1 MIEDKELRGL
11 FRIESAERL
20 QRLDDG
26 LLQLEKTPADQ
37 SLLEDLFR
45 EAHSLKG
52 ASRMLGLAEIQT
64 LAHQL
69 EDALGAA
76 RKGEAVIRSDAVAE
90 MYQTLETIRRLVKVA
105 VEEPSVADSVV
116 WSAELNTKSV
126 QPSNTLQ
133 AENPIAK
140 SEIRTPQLN
149 APQSNIPPSSVF
161 RIETI
166 RVEPKK
172 LDALLTQ
179 TGELTVTK
187 IRIARRLVEIDELLD
202 YCDEWERAVHTGQAN
217 VIEQGLASLQ
227 GRLNHLRGDSY
238 EDSTRLSFVAE
249 QIESGVRTLRLLPMS
264 TLFGL
269 FPRMVHDLARDQHK
283 EVELVIEGEDAVADK
298 HVLEEMKDPLM
309 HMLRNSIDHGIE
321 APEQREQAGKSRT
334 GTVRIKASQNPAS
347 IIIEVSDDGR
357 GLDLEEIKRTALKR
371 GMHTEQELLGMSAV
385 QIQSLILLPGF
396 STSTLITDVSGRG
409 VGLDVVR
416 NNIEHLKG
424 TLQIDTVPG
433 CGLTL
438 LAQLPISLATVRV
451 LIVATSDCRYA
462 LPVEHV
468 QFSRKV
474 PLHEMYTME
483 GRLTVLIDG
492 QAVYMGRL
500 DALLGLEVFP
510 RVRNSQAIV
519 ACVILRVGEERFGLI
534 VDEVV
539 DELEVV
545 LKPQSKLLKRVRNVS
560 GATILE
566 TGEVCMVLNPSD
578 LLKTLRKEF
587 VASAPVAATDS
598 LPAKKVL
605 LLAEDSITTRTQEK
619 RILEGAGYEVVTAV
633 DGVDAYNQLSTRSFD
648 AVVSDIMMPNMTGL
662 GLTEKIRANK
672 KYAELP
678 IILVTSLASEEDQR
692 RGLEAG
698 ANAYISKPS
707 FDQQVLLDCL
717 ARLI

>member
-26 LLQLEKTPADQ
+26 LLRLEKTPADQ

-76 RKGEAVIRSDAVAE
+76 RKGEAVMQPVRVAE

-116 WSAELNTKSV
+116 WSAELNAKSV
-126 QPSNTLQ
+126 QPSDTLQ

-149 APQSNIPPSSVF
+149 APQSNIPLSSVF

-227 GRLNHLRGDSY
+227 GRLNHLRSDSY

-347 IIIEVSDDGR
+347 IVIEVSDDGR

-371 GMHTEQELLGMSAV
+371 GMHSGEELIAMSAA

-438 LAQLPISLATVRV
+438 RAQLPISLATVRV

-500 DALLGLEVFP
+500 DALLGLAGSSI
-510 RVRNSQAIV
+510 VRNSQAIV

-587 VASAPVAATDS
+587 FAAAPVAATDS

-633 DGVDAYNQLSTRSFD
+633 DGADAYNKLSTRSFD
-648 AVVSDIMMPNMTGL
+648 AVISDIMMPNMTGL
-662 GLTEKIRANK
+662 GLTAKIRANK